1 MNTTTTRN
9 TEGRL
14 LSGFL
19 NMVEK
24 AGNKL
29 PEPALIFFYMLMGVY
44 MKKKLQ

>member
-29 PEPALIFFYMLMGVY
+29 PEPALIFFIC
-44 MKKKLQ
+44 